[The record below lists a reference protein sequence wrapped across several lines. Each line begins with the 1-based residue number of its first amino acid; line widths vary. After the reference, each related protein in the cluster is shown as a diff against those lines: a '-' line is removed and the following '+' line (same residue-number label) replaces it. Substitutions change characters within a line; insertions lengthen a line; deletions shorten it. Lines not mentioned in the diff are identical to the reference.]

1 MSDSLADVEALA
13 LNRYREAFVVSPGF
27 LSPAALRLHRKALGF
42 ARKAADA
49 RAANANRIARNARPI
64 DQGQPGGIAEAMK
77 IMAKIVAKRL
87 VEHLERAGFVVMKKP
102 PAVGAA
108 TLGRGYERPS

>member
-13 LNRYREAFVVSPGF
+13 LNRYRKAFVVSPGL
-27 LSPAALRLHRKALGF
+27 LSPAALRLHRKALGFARF

-64 DQGQPGGIAEAMK
+64 DQGQAGDIVEAM
-77 IMAKIVAKRL
+77 RSW
-87 VEHLERAGFVVMKKP
+87 R
-102 PAVGAA
+102 
-108 TLGRGYERPS
+108 RSSPSGLLST